1 MSPTFNC
8 DKFVALLM
16 NQEFAVDA
24 FISLASKSP
33 YPVST
38 DGTVGT
44 PVETLGLKSVAICTI
59 KLSPAASTSP
69 VDGLIFSWTGHSRT
83 FWYTRKYMNQE
94 FRILVQLI
102 KPKGFF

>member
-1 MSPTFNC
+1 MPPTFDG

-24 FISLASKSP
+24 LISLTSKSP
-33 YPVST
+33 YSVST

-59 KLSPAASTSP
+59 KLSPAACTSA
-69 VDGLIFSWTGHSRT
+69 VDGFVFSWTGHSRT
-83 FWYTRKYMNQE
+83 FWYTREDMNQE
-94 FRILVQLI
+94 FRILV
-102 KPKGFF
+102 

>member
-8 DKFVALLM
+8 DKFVALLV
-16 NQEFAVDA
+16 NQEFAIDA
-24 FISLASKSP
+24 FISLTSKAP
-33 YPVST
+33 YSISA

-59 KLSPAASTSP
+59 KLSPAACTSA

-83 FWYTRKYMNQE
+83 FWYTREYMNQK
-94 FRILVQLI
+94 FRILV
-102 KPKGFF
+102 

>member
-44 PVETLGLKSVAICTI
+44 LEGVIQKNSV
-59 KLSPAASTSP
+59 K
-69 VDGLIFSWTGHSRT
+69 
-83 FWYTRKYMNQE
+83 Q
-94 FRILVQLI
+94 
-102 KPKGFF
+102 PKKVIIIPQQFVYKIVKISGFLL